1 VVEGERTD
9 DEAVH
14 LTVNWTDRQA
24 QAFKAVGT

>member
-1 VVEGERTD
+1 VVEGERLD

-24 QAFKAVGT
+24 QAFKGV